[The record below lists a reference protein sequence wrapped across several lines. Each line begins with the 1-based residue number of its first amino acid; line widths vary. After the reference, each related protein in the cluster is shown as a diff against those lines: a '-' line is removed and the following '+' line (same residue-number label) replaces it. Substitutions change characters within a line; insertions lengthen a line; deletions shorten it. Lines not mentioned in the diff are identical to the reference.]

1 MSLSKLNVRVRAVLY
16 DEHGNERELFDS
28 SFTSELF
35 ELKEEAK
42 RISPELREK
51 ILKYLEQIKI

>member
-1 MSLSKLNVRVRAVLY
+1 MRVRAVLY
-16 DEHGNERELFDS
+16 DEYGNEKELFDS

-51 ILKYLEQIKI
+51 ILKYLEEIKI